1 MTHKELLNDI
11 QVREYRYSS
20 TVIRYMIVREY
31 NYEKYYYKGVYNHHK
46 PYNFSIYTKEFVD
59 SLVYKNKKTAIK
71 NFLMNNIK
79 EINPGYNDIKKSK
92 FFVYKILYTS
102 DYMWSATYNN
112 RRMVNLE
119 ISQVINVESELA
131 KRKLEIL

>member
-11 QVREYRYSS
+11 RKNEYRYSS
-20 TVIRYMIVREY
+20 TVIRYMILRVY
-31 NYEKYYYKGVYNHHK
+31 NHEKYYYKGVYNHYK
-46 PYNFSIYTKEFVD
+46 PYYFSIYTKEFVD
-59 SLVYKNKKTAIK
+59 SLVYKNKKTAIN
-71 NFLMNNIK
+71 NFLKNNIK

-92 FFVYKILYTS
+92 FIVYKILYTS

-112 RRMVNLE
+112 RRMVNFQL
-119 ISQVINVESELA
+119 SQVINVESELA